1 MPELVEV
8 ELYRRMAAP
17 LVGATVSSVDVV
29 DPRFIR
35 GAGSAARFEKALCG
49 RTLVGTDRIGK
60 LLLMHTD
67 GPTIGLRFGMTGV
80 LGVDGDDG
88 LDELVYGPS
97 RRDPAWV
104 RLRIVTTSGEL
115 FVRDPR
121 ILGSVE
127 LDPNTAAFGPDAT
140 TITAGQL
147 AAAVRGSRSPI
158 KARLLDQHRVAGV
171 GNLIADEVLWRAS
184 IAPQRPAGSLGA
196 VEVRRLHRHVRSTV
210 ADLLER
216 GGSHLGRMTDQR
228 KPGGCCP
235 RDGTPLQRA
244 TVGGRTTWWCPA
256 HQRQGARR

>member
-1 MPELVEV
+1 M
-8 ELYRRMAAP
+8 
-17 LVGATVSSVDVV
+17 
-29 DPRFIR
+29 
-35 GAGSAARFEKALCG
+35 
-49 RTLVGTDRIGK
+49 GTDRIGK

-210 ADLLER
+210 ADLLKR